1 MNERLRLF
9 FSSLPP
15 SPSLFPGEIT
25 PFLIVGQR
33 AAFPSPTS
41 PIIRV
46 SKDELWRG
54 ISSNYY
60 IRGWVIKWAREGRRG
75 GGGKVFVKPG
85 LKMERNPAAI
95 GRRRFEGDAVSPPL
109 FSPPLASSPPP
120 LLGWPGVILETGFPE
135 QRNFF
140 SVRNY
145 YREFHGRMFVSR
157 ISFPLHRPVGHSTR
171 VHSYS
176 SVFQLL
182 SESSSGLYLT
192 LSLSLFFERD
202 SSFRFRI
209 HRPSK
214 RRRAS
219 GAIEW
224 KKLYPRKSP
233 SFYRILRNASLFLIV
248 SSLFFQTTQT
258 FRDTLRSEL
267 CTVKSI
273 KSVTRYFKHVIL
285 QL

>member
-9 FSSLPP
+9 FSPLPP

-60 IRGWVIKWAREGRRG
+60 IRGWVIKWARKGRRG

-109 FSPPLASSPPP
+109 FSPPLLSSPPP
-120 LLGWPGVILETGFPE
+120 RLARRHPGN
-135 QRNFF
+135 RF
-140 SVRNY
+140 SGAT
-145 YREFHGRMFVSR
+145 E
-157 ISFPLHRPVGHSTR
+157 L
-171 VHSYS
+171 
-176 SVFQLL
+176 LL
-182 SESSSGLYLT
+182 SQEL
-192 LSLSLFFERD
+192 LSWISWQDVR
-202 SSFRFRI
+202 
-209 HRPSK
+209 
-214 RRRAS
+214 
-219 GAIEW
+219 
-224 KKLYPRKSP
+224 
-233 SFYRILRNASLFLIV
+233 
-248 SSLFFQTTQT
+248 
-258 FRDTLRSEL
+258 
-267 CTVKSI
+267 
-273 KSVTRYFKHVIL
+273 
-285 QL
+285 

>member
-1 MNERLRLF
+1 MRFPLLL
-9 FSSLPP
+9 SLLSPP
-15 SPSLFPGEIT
+15 LLHLS
-25 PFLIVGQR
+25 
-33 AAFPSPTS
+33 FPSP
-41 PIIRV
+41 PV
-46 SKDELWRG
+46 G
-54 ISSNYY
+54 
-60 IRGWVIKWAREGRRG
+60 
-75 GGGKVFVKPG
+75 P
-85 LKMERNPAAI
+85 
-95 GRRRFEGDAVSPPL
+95 
-109 FSPPLASSPPP
+109 ASSWKP
-120 LLGWPGVILETGFPE
+120 VFRE

-182 SESSSGLYLT
+182 SESSFSSSSSSSS

-214 RRRAS
+214 RRAS

-233 SFYRILRNASLFLIV
+233 SFYRILRNASLFPIV
-248 SSLFFQTTQT
+248 SLLFFQTAQL
-258 FRDTLRSEL
+258 FAIIHRVSKL
-267 CTVKSI
+267 CTVKST
-273 KSVTRYFKHVIL
+273 SVTRYFKRCFTTMIKENSLIL
-285 QL
+285 GLLDDENSKKRLNFQLCSRLFNFNFFGEKKIFYCKFWGIIVKRKNSNFRI

>member
-1 MNERLRLF
+1 MRFPLH
-9 FSSLPP
+9 SSPHS
-15 SPSLFPGEIT
+15 SPLALSL
-25 PFLIVGQR
+25 L
-33 AAFPSPTS
+33 
-41 PIIRV
+41 
-46 SKDELWRG
+46 
-54 ISSNYY
+54 
-60 IRGWVIKWAREGRRG
+60 
-75 GGGKVFVKPG
+75 
-85 LKMERNPAAI
+85 
-95 GRRRFEGDAVSPPL
+95 SPP
-109 FSPPLASSPPP
+109 FPPIH
-120 LLGWPGVILETGFPE
+120 GWPGVILEAGFPE

-182 SESSSGLYLT
+182 SESFS
-192 LSLSLFFERD
+192 SLSLFLCLCLSFERD

-248 SSLFFQTTQT
+248 SSLFFQTAQP
-258 FRDTLRSEL
+258 FAIHR
-267 CTVKSI
+267 V
-273 KSVTRYFKHVIL
+273 VNFV
-285 QL
+285 Q

>member
-1 MNERLRLF
+1 MRFPLH
-9 FSSLPP
+9 SSPLP
-15 SPSLFPGEIT
+15 
-25 PFLIVGQR
+25 
-33 AAFPSPTS
+33 
-41 PIIRV
+41 
-46 SKDELWRG
+46 
-54 ISSNYY
+54 
-60 IRGWVIKWAREGRRG
+60 
-75 GGGKVFVKPG
+75 
-85 LKMERNPAAI
+85 
-95 GRRRFEGDAVSPPL
+95 SPPL
-109 FSPPLASSPPP
+109 PLPSSVGPASSWKPVFRSNGTSSQSGITIVNFMAGCSLAGFLFPFTDQSATRLECILIHPFFSYCRNPPP
-120 LLGWPGVILETGFPE
+120 
-135 QRNFF
+135 
-140 SVRNY
+140 
-145 YREFHGRMFVSR
+145 VS
-157 ISFPLHRPVGHSTR
+157 IPLSP
-171 VHSYS
+171 
-176 SVFQLL
+176 
-182 SESSSGLYLT
+182 
-192 LSLSLFFERD
+192 SLFFERD

-273 KSVTRYFKHVIL
+273 KSVTRYFKHIVL

>member
-1 MNERLRLF
+1 MR
-9 FSSLPP
+9 
-15 SPSLFPGEIT
+15 FP
-25 PFLIVGQR
+25 L
-33 AAFPSPTS
+33 
-41 PIIRV
+41 
-46 SKDELWRG
+46 LL
-54 ISSNYY
+54 Y
-60 IRGWVIKWAREGRRG
+60 
-75 GGGKVFVKPG
+75 
-85 LKMERNPAAI
+85 L
-95 GRRRFEGDAVSPPL
+95 
-109 FSPPLASSPPP
+109 PPP
-120 LLGWPGVILETGFPE
+120 LDPSPPVGPASSWKPVFRE

-182 SESSSGLYLT
+182 SESSFSSSST
-192 LSLSLFFERD
+192 SSSLSLSLFFERD

-214 RRRAS
+214 RRAS

-233 SFYRILRNASLFLIV
+233 SFYRILRNASLFPIV
-248 SSLFFQTTQT
+248 SLLFFQTAQL
-258 FRDTLRSEL
+258 FAIVHRVSKL
-267 CTVKSI
+267 CTEERARVLLDI
-273 KSVTRYFKHVIL
+273 LNDVL
-285 QL
+285 QLDKKKNSLFSFNIRIGRRKFEETFKFSTVFEVI

>member
-1 MNERLRLF
+1 MNERLHLF
-9 FSSLPP
+9 FSPLLPSLLLLLLP
-15 SPSLFPGEIT
+15 LFPGEIT

-182 SESSSGLYLT
+182 SESSSGLYPT
-192 LSLSLFFERD
+192 LSLSLFRARFIISFQNS
-202 SSFRFRI
+202 SSFEEEASFRCDWMEEIISSKISFILSNLKKRFVIPDR
-209 HRPSK
+209 
-214 RRRAS
+214 
-219 GAIEW
+219 
-224 KKLYPRKSP
+224 
-233 SFYRILRNASLFLIV
+233 FLPIFPNYANF
-248 SSLFFQTTQT
+248 S
-258 FRDTLRSEL
+258 
-267 CTVKSI
+267 
-273 KSVTRYFKHVIL
+273 RYVA
-285 QL
+285 